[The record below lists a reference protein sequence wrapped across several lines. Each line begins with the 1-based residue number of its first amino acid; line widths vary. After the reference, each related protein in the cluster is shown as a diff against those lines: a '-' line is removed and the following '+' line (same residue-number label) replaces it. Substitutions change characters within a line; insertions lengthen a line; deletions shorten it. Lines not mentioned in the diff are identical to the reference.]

1 MPPAPALVPFTDYLD
16 LTWADETNPTLD
28 VIFDDATYD
37 GPNRLRLFVH
47 LGAGFSGGSQPV
59 GVHVRQVLGGAEA
72 CGPVDTSS
80 AKTQVWGATRDN
92 IPVIPNR
99 RSLYY

>member
-59 GVHVRQVLGGAEA
+59 GVHVR
-72 CGPVDTSS
+72 
-80 AKTQVWGATRDN
+80 
-92 IPVIPNR
+92 
-99 RSLYY
+99 